1 MSACSRSV
9 ADVMPL
15 AATTGSAVDVPQ
27 CYVDNSWWCVQY
39 LEDYRPEI
47 QDAFVEHVWITVV
60 SVLIGLVLAVP
71 IALLARRFTSLE
83 GAIVGGT
90 TIIYTIPSLALFSL
104 LLPFTG
110 ITATTVIIGLAL
122 YSLTI
127 LVRGILVGL
136 RGVSDDV
143 VESAIGNGY
152 GSTRLLFTV
161 QFPLA
166 LPVIMASLRV
176 ATVSTVA
183 LTTVGTI
190 VAYGGLGNLLSDGFD
205 SNFKVE
211 ILTASVLCVLL
222 AVVLD
227 VLLVGVQWLATPWSR
242 AKGGRSMRAE
252 TADKAAGVRV

>member
-1 MSACSRSV
+1 V
-9 ADVMPL
+9 A
-15 AATTGSAVDVPQ
+15 Q
-27 CYVDNSWWCVQY
+27 CYIDNSWWCTQY
-39 LEDYRPEI
+39 LKDNQSEI
-47 QDAFVEHVWITVV
+47 QDAFVEHIWLTVV
-60 SVLIGLVLAVP
+60 SVLIGLALAIPV
-71 IALLARRFTSLE
+71 ALLARRFSSLE

-136 RGVSDDV
+136 RGVPSEV
-143 VESAIGNGY
+143 VESAVGNGY
-152 GSTRLLFTV
+152 GAPRLLFAV

-190 VAYGGLGNLLSDGFD
+190 VAYGGLGNLLSDGFQ
-205 SNFKVE
+205 SNFKAE
-211 ILTASVLCVLL
+211 ILTASVLCVVL

-227 VLLVGVQWLATPWSR
+227 LLLVAAQWLATPWSR
-242 AKGGRSMRAE
+242 AKVRA
-252 TADKAAGVRV
+252 